1 MEHRRRHKPYAG
13 YQLIETG
20 RASRIGNNAFNGDS
34 RLLKVISVDT
44 LKTVDD
50 GTFTNCTSLKIVS
63 IASVETIGNE
73 AFMGNTAIKED
84 IDIRGAKDI
93 GQYTFTGCTYMNDIL
108 LGENIEYNKYT
119 KASFIKYSTIRDTLV
134 NVDFTGQSMAKAI
147 YCFI

>member
-1 MEHRRRHKPYAG
+1 M
-13 YQLIETG
+13 
-20 RASRIGNNAFNGDS
+20 
-34 RLLKVISVDT
+34 
-44 LKTVDD
+44 
-50 GTFTNCTSLKIVS
+50 
-63 IASVETIGNE
+63 ETIGNE